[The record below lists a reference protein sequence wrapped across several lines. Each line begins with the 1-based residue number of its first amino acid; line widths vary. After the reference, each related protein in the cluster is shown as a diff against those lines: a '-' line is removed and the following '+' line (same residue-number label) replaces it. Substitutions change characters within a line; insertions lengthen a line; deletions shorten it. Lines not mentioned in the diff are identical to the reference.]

1 MIWTADL
8 PLSPHGFPPTDWA
21 GLASEAS
28 RRQHIGNPSWTWSYP
43 SRSIRVIQNT
53 APMCLKLIHILSFV
67 CCTQLLTSYCFMFF
81 KAVVGKVSISYW
93 FWLIICYLL
102 DNCRKGNRHP
112 GMSASGAGRGRRRIR
127 RRDRWSPRVAW
138 WIGWTCVPQY
148 AFYRVRSAGLGNT
161 YLHRHCFHFTF
172 TYEVVSRQEEW
183 RPVCVLNV
191 SFISW
196 HRMRRQQWQNQVCL
210 LHPRKTEL
218 KSSALLRRVQ
228 ARKRQF
234 CNAWRKDSVPNCKIS
249 CTRHRSLVSRYL
261 HSLASIV
268 VHSAS
273 CQITQKQ

>member
-1 MIWTADL
+1 MLYHYMIWSADL

-183 RPVCVLNV
+183 RPVCMFVYWMYP
-191 SFISW
+191 SFPDIGCVGNNG
-196 HRMRRQQWQNQVCL
+196 QIKCVCYI
-210 LHPRKTEL
+210 PG
-218 KSSALLRRVQ
+218 
-228 ARKRQF
+228 KRNWNYLF
-234 CNAWRKDSVPNCKIS
+234 FWDECKHVKDSSVM
-249 CTRHRSLVSRYL
+249 R
-261 HSLASIV
+261 
-268 VHSAS
+268 
-273 CQITQKQ
+273 